1 VRANE
6 QGAAVSK
13 AKSRQQRRAQ
23 ERDRAERLH
32 SRPQTTSQ
40 RPLLLAA
47 AGVVG
52 VIAVIAALVIVKLTQ
67 GSSPA
72 ASGGPSGRAPAAVVK
87 SVTTVPA
94 SLFNTIGYQPGVH
107 ALAPIKGKP
116 LRQDGK
122 PLVVFEGA
130 EFCPLC
136 AAERWALVA
145 AFSRFGT
152 FRNLGAT
159 HSSSI
164 DVAPNTATFSFHKA
178 TYTSRYITLD
188 TVELATNQPQG
199 SYYKLLEKP
208 TPLEQRLAAKYDPDY
223 IPFVYFGHS
232 MINTASYNPLILAG
246 MSMQQIAAA
255 MRVPSS
261 PVSQA
266 ILGTANNIT
275 AAVCNDT
282 NGMPASVCSSP
293 GVMAAA
299 KHLPS

>member
-1 VRANE
+1 
-6 QGAAVSK
+6 VSTK
-13 AKSRQQRRAQ
+13 KTRQQRRSE
-23 ERDRAERLH
+23 ERERAARLT
-32 SRPQTTSQ
+32 SRPQQSR
-40 RPLLLAA
+40 RPLMLAS

-52 VIAVIAALVIVKLTQ
+52 VIVVIAALVIVKLTQ
-67 GSSPA
+67 GTSSA

-87 SVTTVPA
+87 SVATVPA
-94 SLFNTIGYQPGVH
+94 SLFNTIGYQP
-107 ALAPIKGKP
+107 ALVDLKHIPGTP

-152 FRNLGAT
+152 FHNLGAT

-164 DVAPNTATFSFHKA
+164 DIDPDTATFSFHKA
-178 TYTSRYITLD
+178 TYTSKYITLD
-188 TVELATNQPQG
+188 TVEVATNQPQG
-199 SYYKLLEKP
+199 NYYKLLEKP
-208 TPLEQRLAAKYDPDY
+208 TALEQRLSAKYDPDY
-223 IPFVYFGHS
+223 IPFVYFGHY
-232 MINTASYNPLILAG
+232 IIDTASYNPQVLSG

-266 ILGTANNIT
+266 ILGTANNVA
-275 AAVCNDT
+275 AAVCKDT
-282 NGMPASVCSSP
+282 NGVPASVCSTP

-299 KHLPS
+299 KHLPT